1 MFAMNAV
8 GQIGQ
13 HQAEKKAVGY
23 RNRAKLKNFD
33 AANEQYLTEVM
44 LDNAK
49 WKNDVQAQEVEQD
62 QLYRA
67 MVDQWVEDDQQLDK
81 IFADAD
87 NKVEAAIIKM
97 YENDYAGTGTG
108 RTAARLA
115 GSGAKKLGQEKSRI
129 LNHLMLAKDEAYVRG
144 ESVRNRAIMD
154 SNKLFE
160 KVRFSPIHGP
170 TPIAPELEA
179 KPSTSSLILGLAA
192 SAAMSYGASKL
203 FKAPGMG
210 KGEGTGKIL
219 SDQANQ
225 TTVGALQQN
234 IVEQSGGV
242 LTENLQG
249 ALGMEIAQGQV
260 GSAVVG
266 SGSTAQAIT
275 TLNTG
280 MTAATDSALLP
291 AANKLSIGR
300 PNLLETINWGPE

>member
-1 MFAMNAV
+1 MNAV

-129 LNHLMLAKDEAYVRG
+129 LNQLMLAKDEAYVRG
-144 ESVRNRAIMD
+144 ESVRNRAITD
-154 SNKLFE
+154 SNRLFE

-210 KGEGTGKIL
+210 KGTGDAAKVV

-260 GSAVVG
+260 GGAVVG
-266 SGSTAQAIT
+266 SGSTAKAIT

-280 MTAATDSALLP
+280 MTAATDSYLLDAP
-291 AANKLSIGR
+291 NKLNIGT